1 MEIGKTYKGYNED
14 GSSYDFVWSKEMDDK
29 HKESYSLKW
38 VENNDEIRYYLK
50 KEIEGI
56 RKNRKSYG
64 CPNTLIKQIQD
75 DIKRKEVIYGDYVQ
89 MVVLNNNLDVEVYR
103 TNREPFRYINPR
115 NGRDL

>member
-50 KEIEGI
+50 KEIEKI
-56 RKNRKSYG
+56 KKNRENYG
-64 CPNTLIKQIQD
+64 FPNMLIDEIQK
-75 DIKRKEVIYGDYVQ
+75 DIERYEVLYGDFVE

-115 NGRDL
+115 NGKDL